1 MSHLT
6 MIHHL
11 LPKEMETIVKPFDW
25 NAAAREDHQVELY
38 LLDIDVYISED
49 KQIHLSVKKRLS
61 NEQSAGP
68 WDFQDWQRAQISAVR
83 IHSDISTIGYD
94 HRPSDLVEVAHI
106 ISLPVVPR
114 SRSSLVVE
122 GLGPAAMDVT
132 VLLLYVTQKTFTD
145 LRLWDCANGEQ
156 FVVEDFVKQYIEQE
170 ESLIYLGLDCADTKK
185 ESVLEPLLSLF
196 KKKTKTSLKIEVPC
210 LSFGCDE
217 VEAFTEAWMSS
228 DGFYEKREVS
238 WGTSSDLEKL
248 RSKYRPSRGYLAHP
262 SKRSSISFNGLT
274 AGSMRIV
281 RFRRSHVSVDF
292 DWIDSK
298 IWKLQNGM
306 DVAHCLD
313 EVVLDSEKDW
323 MEMVEWYG
331 PVEVKTKSG
340 YQVLQLDVHPD
351 LISLEIENRGSHV
364 AFTTKRT
371 IMDNPML
378 KSLLFRWKVEGN
390 GDYIING
397 RQKVVLLV
405 EESAWNR
412 LRGSK
417 SGRVVVHHPTMNR
430 RLLLEVEMNY
440 SWGVAVRFSVLGI
453 DTEASFIR
461 HIFSG
466 WFVES
471 RPI

>member
-68 WDFQDWQRAQISAVR
+68 
-83 IHSDISTIGYD
+83 
-94 HRPSDLVEVAHI
+94 
-106 ISLPVVPR
+106 
-114 SRSSLVVE
+114 
-122 GLGPAAMDVT
+122 
-132 VLLLYVTQKTFTD
+132 
-145 LRLWDCANGEQ
+145 
-156 FVVEDFVKQYIEQE
+156 
-170 ESLIYLGLDCADTKK
+170 
-185 ESVLEPLLSLF
+185 
-196 KKKTKTSLKIEVPC
+196 
-210 LSFGCDE
+210 
-217 VEAFTEAWMSS
+217 
-228 DGFYEKREVS
+228 
-238 WGTSSDLEKL
+238 
-248 RSKYRPSRGYLAHP
+248 
-262 SKRSSISFNGLT
+262 
-274 AGSMRIV
+274 
-281 RFRRSHVSVDF
+281 RSHVSVDF

-453 DTEASFIR
+453 DTEAVTDWNLNLLFKEKSKWWR
-461 HIFSG
+461 G
-466 WFVES
+466 VLPALLCPFVNILTS
-471 RPI
+471 VSHNSQ